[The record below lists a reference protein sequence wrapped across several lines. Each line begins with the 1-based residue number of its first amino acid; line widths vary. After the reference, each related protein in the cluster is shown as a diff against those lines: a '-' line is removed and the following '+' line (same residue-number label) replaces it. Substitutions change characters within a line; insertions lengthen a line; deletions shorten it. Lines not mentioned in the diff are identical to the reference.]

1 MSCGRGV
8 VGRLVLV
15 LAIAILSLAPS
26 AAAQGNGRVL
36 EQVTPADKPGQG
48 LAILGGFNIQ
58 PDGNALAYGSAGAIH
73 PDDQASGLN
82 MYIGRRGARG
92 WQSTPISPVNTSQQI
107 LSAPLPLDIS
117 DDLTKS
123 IWLSLTP
130 IAPGGPGTPANPD
143 LAAYSGTPGG
153 PFAFLADI
161 TMSDLGYNWA
171 TPDLSHVGFTGSVG
185 GENVAQELVG
195 NQIRDVSI
203 PPAGGDPFCGAQIGE
218 FIEPNAVGGESR
230 RNAVSPDGSRIFF
243 TGTPCGGTQRVYVRE
258 NAAVTHELSA
268 SECDRAAPEPA
279 CNVPSEVTY
288 LGASKDG
295 STVLMSSAQQLTND
309 DTNGSWDIYSVD
321 VTSRDITRISMD
333 PAAPEVDTRAE
344 FGGDPPFTGAVGW
357 ITGMS
362 EDAATVYFVAEG
374 VLADGAED
382 GDENLYVSR
391 DGEITFIA
399 ALASGFADSPAKSGA
414 PSGAYVTPSGN
425 HLAFMTSN
433 SLLPEDADPPQ
444 FNQRH
449 DIYLYDANA
458 GTLTFASP
466 GADQGRG
473 VELAQPQADGRAL
486 ANTVSA
492 DGRSVFLFTADPIT
506 PEDENLGFDFY
517 EFANGQVSLVSGG
530 QDDTA
535 PIFIGATP
543 SGSDFFFVDF
553 AQLLDSDIDG
563 LPDVYDARIG
573 GGFPPPDST
582 VQPQPGCREDACQ
595 GPGAGPPAR
604 PGIESLT
611 VGPQAR
617 RPVVFRLARIGSR
630 ARRRFARTGRLTL
643 RVRVGEGGELAAAVR
658 ARLGRR
664 TATVARDTAEADGAG
679 TYRLTLRLSR
689 RARNTLEESGR
700 LRVTIRV
707 SFSEANRARSTRLLL
722 RAPQADAGRR
732 GR

>member
-8 VGRLVLV
+8 LGRLVLV
-15 LAIAILSLAPS
+15 LPIAILSLAPS

-58 PDGNALAYGSAGAIH
+58 PDGNGLAYGSAGAIH

-82 MYIGRRGARG
+82 MYIGRRGASS
-92 WQSTPISPVNTSQQI
+92 WQATPISPVNTSQQI

-117 DDLTKS
+117 NDLTKS

-130 IAPGGPGTPANPD
+130 IAPGGPGTPANPV
-143 LAAYSGTPGG
+143 LGAYSGTPGG
-153 PFAFLADI
+153 PFTFLTAI
-161 TMSDLGYNWA
+161 GFISGASWA
-171 TPDLSHVGFTGSVG
+171 TADLSHVAFTTTDDGTPNGV
-185 GENVAQELVG
+185 NVAQELVG
-195 NQIRDVSI
+195 SQIRDVSV

-218 FIEPNAVGGESR
+218 FVGPGEGEQNG

-258 NAAVTHELSA
+258 NAAVTRELSE
-268 SECDRAAPEPA
+268 SECTRAD
-279 CNVPSEVTY
+279 CNTPSDVVY
-288 LGASKDG
+288 HGASKDG
-295 STVLMSSAQQLTND
+295 STVVMSSAQQLTDD
-309 DTNGSWDIYSVD
+309 DTNSSWDVYSVD
-321 VTSRDITRISMD
+321 VASGGLTRISVD
-333 PAAPEVDTRAE
+333 PADLTVNTRAE
-344 FGGDPPFTGAVGW
+344 DSW

-362 EDAATVYFVAEG
+362 EDAGTVYFVAEG
-374 VLADGAED
+374 VLAPGATDGQK
-382 GDENLYVSR
+382 NLYVSR
-391 DGEITFIA
+391 DGAITFIA
-399 ALASGFADSPAKSGA
+399 TLELFDFQARSGHST
-414 PSGAYVTPSGN
+414 GAYVTPSGN
-425 HLAFMTSN
+425 HFAFMTEK
-433 SLLPEDADPPQ
+433 SLVPEDTDTQ
-444 FNQRH
+444 NQTH
-449 DIYLYDANA
+449 DIYLYDRVA

-466 GADQGRG
+466 GADEGRG
-473 VELAQPQADGRAL
+473 VQLAEPQADGRGMS
-486 ANTVSA
+486 NVVSE
-492 DGRSVFLFTADPIT
+492 DGSHVFLFSPDPMT
-506 PEDENLGFDFY
+506 PDDENLSFDFF
-517 EFANGQVSLVSGG
+517 EFANGQVSLISGG
-530 QDDTA
+530 KADNTTP
-535 PIFIGATP
+535 PIFVGATP
-543 SGSDFFFVDF
+543 SGSDFFFVDR

-573 GGFPPPDST
+573 GGFPPPDRT
-582 VQPQPGCREDACQ
+582 VQPPPGCREDACQ

-611 VGPQAR
+611 VGPEAR
-617 RPVVFRLARIGSR
+617 QRVVFRLARIGSR

-643 RVRVGEGGELAAAVR
+643 RVRVGEGGDLAAAVR

-664 TATVARDTAEADGAG
+664 TVSVARDTVEADGAG

-689 RARNTLEESGR
+689 RARNALEENGR